1 MFRQQEGVADK
12 GRQWSDL
19 DTIKTSSGRRLDVS
33 DCNADLALFL
43 ADRGISSS
51 SSSSVTCLFMLSK
64 SSKSSSDSTTSSVG
78 AILRMLVR
86 GRILCLFHHT
96 VSNLAT
102 MSVIGKLVRNQLFCL
117 ASVCL
122 PFPYICRLVLVSDVV
137 FSSAKNMFL
146 LIWNGLKKNLWNN
159 HIHSSLTVT
168 TGRFSVDIGR
178 VEFCANVI
186 QSHNNWSVI

>member
-1 MFRQQEGVADK
+1 MFRQQEGVTDK

-19 DTIKTSSGRRLDVS
+19 GTIKTSSGRRLDVS

-78 AILRMLVR
+78 AILRILVR

-96 VSNLAT
+96 VSNFASLP
-102 MSVIGKLVRNQLFCL
+102 VGKLGRNQVFCL

-122 PFPYICRLVLVSDVV
+122 PFPHICRLVLAPDVV
-137 FSSAKNMFL
+137 FSSAKNMVL
-146 LIWNGLKKNLWNN
+146 LIWNGLKKTFEIITFIPHSLSALG
-159 HIHSSLTVT
+159 SSL
-168 TGRFSVDIGR
+168 
-178 VEFCANVI
+178 
-186 QSHNNWSVI
+186 